1 MPQDAVEPTAVAED
15 QPGEDGPR
23 FGRLPPAP
31 GSTPAQTRLEGPF
44 GPRIPAPAVRAAPPV
59 APPEAAEQPMLPFD
73 WTKVFVGPN
82 GTYYDER
89 WRWMEWRGRSRSWN
103 WAAALTLGAWLA
115 YRRLYRPAALYL
127 AWVGAIV
134 LMALHHVFL
143 PVTVAAQLCVAIV
156 LGLFGNRLYQASFRR
171 AAMAVAQ
178 QHEDYAARV
187 AALAGRGG
195 VDRGAAWA
203 WSLAAIGLAAL
214 LVGLRP

>member
-1 MPQDAVEPTAVAED
+1 MPQDAVQPTAVADD
-15 QPGEDGPR
+15 QPDQDGPR

-31 GSTPAQTRLEGPF
+31 GSARAQTRLEGQF
-44 GPRIPAPAVRAAPPV
+44 GLRIPAPPARPV
-59 APPEAAEQPMLPFD
+59 APAEAAERPVLPFD

-89 WRWMEWRGRSRSWN
+89 WRSMEWRGRSRSWN

-127 AWVGAIV
+127 AWLGVVV
-134 LMALHHVFL
+134 LMVLHHVFL
-143 PVTVAAQLCVAIV
+143 PLTAAAQLCVTIAIGV
-156 LGLFGNRLYQASFRR
+156 FGNRLYQASFRH
-171 AAMAVAQ
+171 AAIAVAQ
-178 QHEDYAARV
+178 QHQDYGARV

-195 VDRGAAWA
+195 VDRGAAFA